1 AEAAGNRRVNDE
13 GFHLSLCVYELPV
26 GIYKGSIQYTAW
38 RQMIHGISPAPT
50 SLTLDSET
58 AHPNLILSEDL
69 TSVRLGDIWQQ
80 LSDSPKRFCNDVC
93 VLGSEGFTSGK
104 HYWEVQVANKTDWD
118 VGLAKESI
126 DRKDSIPLSTRN
138 GYWVVYLRKGYEY
151 KACTSPPTRLPLRER
166 PGKVG
171 VYLDYEGGQV
181 TFYNADNI
189 TQTFTEKLY
198 PFFSPCKN
206 DGGKNCEPLRI
217 CRVTD

>member
-1 AEAAGNRRVNDE
+1 
-13 GFHLSLCVYELPV
+13 
-26 GIYKGSIQYTAW
+26 
-38 RQMIHGISPAPT
+38 MIHGISPAPT

-69 TSVRLGDIWQQ
+69 TSVRHGDIRQQ

-126 DRKDSIPLSTRN
+126 NRKDSIPLSTRN

-171 VYLDYEGGQV
+171 VYLDYEGG
-181 TFYNADNI
+181 
-189 TQTFTEKLY
+189 
-198 PFFSPCKN
+198 
-206 DGGKNCEPLRI
+206 
-217 CRVTD
+217 